1 MQNTT
6 TYQNEHPVQALSRE
20 ERLRLEFERD
30 WENGL
35 TVEEFRK
42 LMKEEIR
49 KRYAK
54 YKPAK

>member
-35 TVEEFRK
+35 TPEEFRK
-42 LMKEEIR
+42 
-49 KRYAK
+49 YAK
-54 YKPAK
+54 EKLREHYAARQRQ

>member
-6 TYQNEHPVQALSRE
+6 TYQNEHPVQTLSRE
-20 ERLRLEFERD
+20 ERLKLEFERD

>member
-20 ERLRLEFERD
+20 ERLKLEFERD

-35 TVEEFRK
+35 TPEEFRK
-42 LMKEEIR
+42 
-49 KRYAK
+49 YAK
-54 YKPAK
+54 EKLREHYAARQRQ